1 MHLQFAAALE
11 LRDPRFSAARVFVE
25 PLREPQLD
33 LRLRR
38 LDSVAAVAD
47 IAADLNA

>member
-1 MHLQFAAALE
+1 MHLQLAATLE
-11 LRDPRFSAARVFVE
+11 LRNPRFGAARVLVE
-25 PLREPQLD
+25 PLREPKLD

-38 LDSVAAVAD
+38 LDSVTAVAD